1 MRKSIIIGACSVL
14 LLSSCGSTAGEG
26 AFNGAMLGG
35 WFGSAIGGII
45 GGHYGHDV
53 GTVVGMATGA
63 VIGAQ
68 NGAEEEERRIEAYEE
83 ARRER
88 AERRRERIARHR
100 GQRHREHIDRDTQE
114 NYDSGFDSTNSGD
127 DRIEFESSVAE
138 SSSTVFELKNVRFTD
153 ANGDGILQ
161 RSEVGKVS
169 FEIKNIT
176 SQMQYDVIPAVVEC
190 TGNSHILVSPSAHI
204 ENILPGQTLRY
215 TAMVVADGSLK
226 DGNVSFEVSVSLD
239 GRMQGEP
246 LAIEVV
252 TSKTKIQK

>member
-1 MRKSIIIGACSVL
+1 MKKSIITGAFSVL

-68 NGAEEEERRIEAYEE
+68 NGADEEERRMERYEKI
-83 ARRER
+83 RER
-88 AERRRERIARHR
+88 RHQRGINRR
-100 GQRHREHIDRDTQE
+100 DDSD
-114 NYDSGFDSTNSGD
+114 YDSGFDATNSGD
-127 DRIEFESSVAE
+127 DRIELESSVAE

-153 ANGDGILQ
+153 ANGDNILQ
-161 RSEVGKVS
+161 RSEVGKIS
-169 FEIKNIT
+169 FEIKNTT
-176 SQMQYDVIPAVVEC
+176 SQMQYDLIPSVVEC
-190 TGNSHILVSPSAHI
+190 TGNSHILISPSAHI

-226 DGNVSFEVSVSLD
+226 DGKATFEITVSLN
-239 GRMQGEP
+239 GRVQGEE
-246 LAIEVV
+246 LSIEIP
-252 TSKTKIQK
+252 TSKTKFQK

>member
-35 WFGSAIGGII
+35 WFGSAIGGIV
-45 GGHYGHDV
+45 GGHFGHDV

-63 VIGAQ
+63 VIGAE
-68 NGAEEEERRIEAYEE
+68 NGAQEEQKRIERYEEMRERRA
-83 ARRER
+83 AHRGH
-88 AERRRERIARHR
+88 RHR
-100 GQRHREHIDRDTQE
+100 GRGRIERENTDNED
-114 NYDSGFDSTNSGD
+114 YDSGFDSTNSGD
-127 DRIEFESSVAE
+127 DCIELESSVAE
-138 SSSTVFELKNVRFTD
+138 SNSTVFELKNVRFTD
-153 ANGDGILQ
+153 ANGDGVLQ
-161 RSEVGKVS
+161 RSEVGKIS

-190 TGNSHILVSPSAHI
+190 TGNSHILISPSAHI

-226 DGNVSFEVSVSLD
+226 DGKASFEVSVSLD
-239 GRMQGEP
+239 GRMQGEG
-246 LAIEVV
+246 LSIEVA
-252 TSKTKIQK
+252 TSKTKVQK

>member
-63 VIGAQ
+63 VIGAE
-68 NGAEEEERRIEAYEE
+68 NGAQEEQK
-83 ARRER
+83 R
-88 AERRRERIARHR
+88 AERYERIRERRHQR
-100 GQRHREHIDRDTQE
+100 GINRRDDRDYDR
-114 NYDSGFDSTNSGD
+114 NYDSGFDETNSGD
-127 DRIEFESSVAE
+127 DRIELESSVAE

-153 ANGDGILQ
+153 ANGDGVLQ
-161 RSEVGKVS
+161 RSEVGRIS
-169 FEIKNIT
+169 FEIKNVT

-190 TGNSHILVSPSAHI
+190 TGNSHILISPSAHI

-239 GRMQGEP
+239 GRTQGEP
-246 LAIEVV
+246 LSIQVA
-252 TSKTKIQK
+252 TSKTKVEK

>member
-1 MRKSIIIGACSVL
+1 MKKSVIIATCGVL
-14 LLSSCGSTAGEG
+14 LLTSCGSTAGEG

-88 AERRRERIARHR
+88 VQRHR
-100 GQRHREHIDRDTQE
+100 GHRHRGIERRGNVDRRYDDD
-114 NYDSGFDSTNSGD
+114 YDSGFDSTNSGD

-138 SSSTVFELKNVRFTD
+138 SQSTVFELKNLHFTD
-153 ANGDGILQ
+153 ANNDGILQ
-161 RSEVGKVS
+161 RSEVGRIS
-169 FEIKNIT
+169 FEIKNVT
-176 SQMQYDVIPAVVEC
+176 SQIQYDLIPAVVESS
-190 TGNSHILVSPSAHI
+190 GNSHILISPSAHI
-204 ENILPGQTLRY
+204 ENIAPGQTLRY
-215 TAMVVADGSLK
+215 TAMVAADGSLK
-226 DGNVSFEVSVSLD
+226 DGKATFEISVSLD
-239 GRMQGEP
+239 GRVQGKE
-246 LAIEVV
+246 LLIEVP
-252 TSKTKIQK
+252 TSKTKNQK

>member
-14 LLSSCGSTAGEG
+14 LLSSCGSTAESG

-169 FEIKNIT
+169 FEIKNVT

-190 TGNSHILVSPSAHI
+190 TGNSHILISPSAHI

-226 DGNVSFEVSVSLD
+226 DGKATFEITVSLN
-239 GRMQGEP
+239 GRVQGEE
-246 LAIEVV
+246 LSIEIP
-252 TSKTKIQK
+252 TSKTKFQK

>member
-68 NGAEEEERRIEAYEE
+68 NGAEEEQKRIEAYEE

-88 AERRRERIARHR
+88 AQRHR
-100 GQRHREHIDRDTQE
+100 GHRHRGRGRIEREVDE

-153 ANGDGILQ
+153 ANGDGVLQ

>member
-1 MRKSIIIGACSVL
+1 MRKSIIIGACSSVL

-26 AFNGAMLGG
+26 AFNGAMLGV

-63 VIGAQ
+63 VIGAE
-68 NGAEEEERRIEAYEE
+68 NGAQEEERRIEAYEE

-88 AERRRERIARHR
+88 IARHR
-100 GQRHREHIDRDTQE
+100 GQRHREYAKSETEED
-114 NYDSGFDSTNSGD
+114 YDSGFDSTNSGD

-169 FEIKNIT
+169 FEIKNVT

-190 TGNSHILVSPSAHI
+190 TGNSHVLISPSAHI

-239 GRMQGEP
+239 GRTQGEP
-246 LAIEVV
+246 LSIQVA
-252 TSKTKIQK
+252 TSKIKFEK

>member
-1 MRKSIIIGACSVL
+1 MKKSVIIGACSIL

-100 GQRHREHIDRDTQE
+100 GKRHRERVESETQE

-190 TGNSHILVSPSAHI
+190 TGNSHILISPSAHI

-226 DGNVSFEVSVSLD
+226 DGKAAFEITVSLS
-239 GRMQGEP
+239 GRVQGEE
-246 LAIEVV
+246 LSIEIP
-252 TSKTKIQK
+252 TSKAKFQK

>member
-1 MRKSIIIGACSVL
+1 MKKSVIIGACSVL

-88 AERRRERIARHR
+88 AERRRERIARYR
-100 GQRHREHIDRDTQE
+100 GKRHRERVESETQE

-190 TGNSHILVSPSAHI
+190 TDNSHILISPSAHI

-226 DGNVSFEVSVSLD
+226 DGNVSFEVSVSLN
-239 GRMQGEP
+239 GRTQGEP
-246 LAIEVV
+246 LAIEVA
-252 TSKTKIQK
+252 TSKTKIKK

>member
-1 MRKSIIIGACSVL
+1 M
-14 LLSSCGSTAGEG
+14 
-26 AFNGAMLGG
+26 
-35 WFGSAIGGII
+35 
-45 GGHYGHDV
+45 
-53 GTVVGMATGA
+53 
-63 VIGAQ
+63 
-68 NGAEEEERRIEAYEE
+68 
-83 ARRER
+83 
-88 AERRRERIARHR
+88 
-100 GQRHREHIDRDTQE
+100 
-114 NYDSGFDSTNSGD
+114 
-127 DRIEFESSVAE
+127 AE

-226 DGNVSFEVSVSLD
+226 DGNVSFEVSVSLN
-239 GRMQGEP
+239 GRTQGEP
-246 LAIEVV
+246 LSIEVA